1 MKPILY
7 SRSVEMR
14 TSFVQEHASQYKRVV
29 YLAPKKFL
37 ADVRQR
43 MSSTTFLAYEDV
55 AEANDIYNLASDET
69 LLVFDRPSRYKN
81 ITTKTWVR
89 LSRAAERYTHKIL
102 VDIVPFTSEVQY
114 LYCPLALVSR
124 AILGYQHWYSF
135 RENNSEQLKDG
146 SIVQAHD
153 YDHLARKL
161 APYCSIDY
169 SDFLSNPIQL
179 VECPLTTQEKSEY
192 QALRDR
198 LFAEAQ
204 REEKKSAS
212 PIITQLA
219 DWTNIRL
226 SRYTR
231 LRDLLLQSNGRT
243 VIYTNLSGH
252 NRRLKKIFPS
262 SEVRSFYDANGQEDQ
277 YDTVILFELPITKSY
292 LFLDVIANVRPDC
305 RILFFKSDTTVD
317 TLLYGHMVTEYQ
329 SVNDLARELYVCQG
343 VMV

>member
-7 SRSVEMR
+7 SRSASAR
-14 TSFVQEHASQYKRVV
+14 TLFVSEHSSHYSKVV

-43 MSSTTFLAYEDV
+43 ISASTFLAYEDLTKS
-55 AEANDIYNLASDET
+55 NIIFDLADEET

-81 ITTKTWVR
+81 ITTDTWVR
-89 LSRAAERYTHKIL
+89 LSRAAERYQHKIL

-124 AILGYQHWYSF
+124 SILGYQHWYSF
-135 RENNSEQLKDG
+135 RENNSEQLADG
-146 SIVQAHD
+146 SIVRAHD
-153 YDHLARKL
+153 HAHLAQKL

-169 SDFLSNPIQL
+169 NDFLSNPIQI
-179 VECPLTTQEKSEY
+179 VDCPLTTQEKSEY
-192 QALRDR
+192 QELRDR

-204 REEKKSAS
+204 QEEKKSAS

-231 LRDLLLQSNGRT
+231 LRDLLLQANGHT
-243 VIYTNLSGH
+243 MIYTNLAGH

-262 SEVRSFYDANGQEDQ
+262 SEVRSFYDANGEEDQ
-277 YDTVILFELPITKSY
+277 HDTVILFELPITKSY

-305 RILFFKSDTTVD
+305 RILFFKSDATVD
-317 TLLYGHMVTEYQ
+317 KLLYGHMVTEYQ
-329 SVNDLARELYVCQG
+329 SVNDFARHLSSRQE